1 MAEREQ
7 TYFMIKPEIV
17 AASPQQL
24 GAILQMVSDGGFRI
38 CGLQLRTLPRPLVE
52 DFYGE
57 HRGKP
62 FYGALVDYIAGGP
75 VVAVRLE
82 AEDAVPRLRELIGA
96 TDPAKAAPGTVR
108 ARFGASLQ
116 NNAVHA
122 SANRDDAARELGLV
136 FGGGAS

>member
-1 MAEREQ
+1 VADREQ

-17 AASPQQL
+17 AAQPQQI
-24 GAILQMVSDGGFRI
+24 GAILQMVSDGGFLI
-38 CGLQLRTLPRPLVE
+38 CGLALRTLPRALVE

-62 FYGALVDYIAGGP
+62 FYGDLVQYIAGGP

-96 TDPAKAAPGTVR
+96 TDPAKAMPGTVR
-108 ARFGASLQ
+108 ARFGASMQ

-122 SANRDDAARELGLV
+122 SANRDDAARELALV
-136 FGGGAS
+136 FGAGVS

>member
-1 MAEREQ
+1 MAE

-17 AASPQQL
+17 AARPQQI
-24 GAILQMVSDGGFRI
+24 GAILQMVSDGGFVIRD
-38 CGLQLRTLPRPLVE
+38 LHLRTLPRALVE

-75 VVAVRLE
+75 VVAVRL
-82 AEDAVPRLRELIGA
+82 AADDAVARLRELIGA
-96 TDPAKAAPGTVR
+96 TDPGKAAPGTVR

-122 SANRDDAARELGLV
+122 SANPDDAARELALV
-136 FGGGAS
+136 FGAGL

>member
-1 MAEREQ
+1 VAEREQ

-17 AASPQQL
+17 AARPQQI

-38 CGLQLRTLPRPLVE
+38 CDLALRTLPRPLVE
-52 DFYGE
+52 EFYGE
-57 HRGKP
+57 HRGKG
-62 FYGALVDYIAGGP
+62 FYGDLVDYIAGGP

-82 AEDAVPRLRELIGA
+82 AADAVPRLRELIGA

-108 ARFGASLQ
+108 ARFGASMQ

-122 SANRDDAARELGLV
+122 SANRDDAARELELV

>member
-1 MAEREQ
+1 VADREQ

-17 AASPQQL
+17 AATPQQI
-24 GAILQMVSDGGFRI
+24 GAILQMVADGGFRI
-38 CGLQLRTLPRPLVE
+38 RGLALRTLPRALVE

-62 FYGALVDYIAGGP
+62 FYEDLVAYIAGGP
-75 VVAVRLE
+75 VVTVHLE
-82 AEDAVPRLRELIGA
+82 AEDAVARLRALIGA

-122 SANRDDAARELGLV
+122 SANRDDAARELALV
-136 FGGGAS
+136 FGSGAS